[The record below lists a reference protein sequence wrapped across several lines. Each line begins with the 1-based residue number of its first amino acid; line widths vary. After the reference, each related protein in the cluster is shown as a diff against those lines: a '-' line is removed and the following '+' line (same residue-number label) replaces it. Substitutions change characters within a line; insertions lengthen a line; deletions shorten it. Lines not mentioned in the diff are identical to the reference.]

1 MNKQYSSFTP
11 VSSVLPA
18 DGKSTQVLTLML
30 RDENNQVVDI
40 DVKNIS
46 LKNNPLKTATI
57 SALTRK
63 SAGVY
68 TVTVKAGTDVE
79 NVTLTPTVNGIT
91 LSSAGVTINSTTPD
105 ATQSVFTASPDII
118 VADNTTTST
127 LMLVLKD
134 AQGNIL
140 TGLKDSL
147 TFSVKDSS
155 GKVPASGV
163 ITESTITESS
173 TRGTYTATMKGTKAD
188 KYTVVP
194 KYAGSALGNLGATVT
209 LTATSPD
216 EKTSTIKTDK
226 TSYVSGSDMVVTVM
240 LKDTNNNPE
249 AGDVDLL
256 TTTTVKVPNATLKPG
271 SNWKDNGDGTYTAT
285 YTALKVSTRNQAILK
300 LGGWGSNS
308 ASEKYD
314 ITAAPEI
321 NGITVNGHTFAK
333 DSGFPTTGFTG
344 ATFTLKLTT
353 GSLSDY
359 TWMSDVNWVSVTDG
373 TVKFTGTGSGDK
385 VTITGTPANGQGDK
399 ITYNFTLNSWFV
411 SNGVDD
417 SFSQAESYCAS
428 QSGYSQPTVSHLTN
442 DSWRDNSGSHTQTRG
457 TGSLWGE
464 WGDMNNYSG
473 SSFTSEDGAYWSGEL
488 RSTGIHYYPNLQT
501 GENKGNAPDVAAAAV
516 CRRPL

>member
-1 MNKQYSSFTP
+1 MYLTYEQYYGKEVTLFGVNNRQKDPRAITVGVNYTPVPLITLGAEQRERQSGKNDTRLTLDKNYQLGVPWRTQMDPTAIAAMRSITGSRYDLVERNNNIVLAYRQKEMLRLHTAEMITGKEGEQKSLEISVTSTYGLSRIDWTAPDLTAAGGKIVRNGRDYAVVLPPYRSAAQAVNTYRVSGVAVDIKGNHSDRSDTQVTVQAPDVNKQYSSFTP

-30 RDENNQVVDI
+30 RDENNQVMDI
-40 DVKNIS
+40 DVNNIS

-68 TVTVKAGTDVE
+68 TITVKAGTDVE

-105 ATQSVFTASPDII
+105 VTQSVFTASPDII

-271 SNWKDNGDGTYTAT
+271 SNWKDNGDGIYTTT
-285 YTALKVSTRNQAILK
+285 YTALKVGTGNQAILK
-300 LGGWGSNS
+300 PCKQ
-308 ASEKYD
+308 AR
-314 ITAAPEI
+314 I
-321 NGITVNGHTFAK
+321 
-333 DSGFPTTGFTG
+333 
-344 ATFTLKLTT
+344 
-353 GSLSDY
+353 
-359 TWMSDVNWVSVTDG
+359 
-373 TVKFTGTGSGDK
+373 K
-385 VTITGTPANGQGDK
+385 V
-399 ITYNFTLNSWFV
+399 
-411 SNGVDD
+411 
-417 SFSQAESYCAS
+417 
-428 QSGYSQPTVSHLTN
+428 
-442 DSWRDNSGSHTQTRG
+442 
-457 TGSLWGE
+457 
-464 WGDMNNYSG
+464 M
-473 SSFTSEDGAYWSGEL
+473 
-488 RSTGIHYYPNLQT
+488 
-501 GENKGNAPDVAAAAV
+501 
-516 CRRPL
+516 RRM